1 MMYVVKKPFKSM
13 GKFYGVGS
21 IIEDPTAIKR
31 FKSKVNEGK
40 IIMVTKDNLQSVAS
54 YIKAR
59 SGVDILPELT
69 KTEPI
74 VDKLPEEPKPEE
86 PKPEEP
92 KPEEPKPEEPKPEE
106 PKTVAKVVIGE
117 R

>member
-1 MMYVVKKPFKSM
+1 MMYVVKKSFKSM

-40 IIMVTKDNLQSVAS
+40 VIVVSDDNLQTVAA

-59 SGVDILPELT
+59 SNADILPKFA
-69 KTEPI
+69 KTVPI
-74 VDKLPEEPKPEE
+74 DDKILDKSKLDEPKPDE
-86 PKPEEP
+86 PKHVA
-92 KPEEPKPEEPKPEE
+92 K
-106 PKTVAKVVIGE
+106 AKVVIKKK
-117 R
+117 

>member
-1 MMYVVKKPFKSM
+1 MKRFVVKKPFKSM

-40 IIMVTKDNLQSVAS
+40 IIVVTKDNLQSVAS

-59 SGVDILPELT
+59 SGVDILPEFT
-69 KTEPI
+69 KTKDTEPE
-74 VDKLPEEPKPEE
+74 LPKEPEA
-86 PKPEEP
+86 
-92 KPEEPKPEEPKPEE
+92 
-106 PKTVAKVVIGE
+106 KTVGPKKAKVVIKK
-117 R
+117 

>member
-1 MMYVVKKPFKSM
+1 MMMYVVKKPFKSM

-40 IIMVTKDNLQSVAS
+40 VIVVSDDNLQSVAA

-59 SGVDILPELT
+59 SNVDILPKVTKSKDIKPELPKESEA
-69 KTEPI
+69 KT
-74 VDKLPEEPKPEE
+74 VEPK
-86 PKPEEP
+86 KV
-92 KPEEPKPEEPKPEE
+92 KVK
-106 PKTVAKVVIGE
+106 AKVVIKE
-117 R
+117 

>member
-40 IIMVTKDNLQSVAS
+40 VIVVSEDNLQTVAA

-59 SGVDILPELT
+59 SNVDILPRFT
-69 KTEPI
+69 KTKPKP
-74 VDKLPEEPKPEE
+74 DEPKPNE
-86 PKPEEP
+86 PKPDEP
-92 KPEEPKPEEPKPEE
+92 KHVAK
-106 PKTVAKVVIGE
+106 AKVVIKKK
-117 R
+117 

>member
-1 MMYVVKKPFKSM
+1 M

-40 IIMVTKDNLQSVAS
+40 VIVVSKDNLQTVAA

-59 SGVDILPELT
+59 SNVDILPKFT
-69 KTEPI
+69 KSKDT
-74 VDKLPEEPKPEE
+74 KPELSKE
-86 PKPEEP
+86 PE
-92 KPEEPKPEEPKPEE
+92 
-106 PKTVAKVVIGE
+106 AKLLSQ
-117 R
+117 RKLRLKQLLKSR

>member
-40 IIMVTKDNLQSVAS
+40 VIVVSEDNLQTVAA

-59 SGVDILPELT
+59 SGVDILPGFT
-69 KTEPI
+69 KTKHTET
-74 VDKLPEEPKPEE
+74 KLDQKPKPEE
-86 PKPEEP
+86 PKP
-92 KPEEPKPEEPKPEE
+92 
-106 PKTVAKVVIGE
+106 VAKVVIKK
-117 R
+117 

>member
-40 IIMVTKDNLQSVAS
+40 VIKVSDDNLQTVAA

-59 SGVDILPELT
+59 SNVDILPRFT
-69 KTEPI
+69 KAKPI
-74 VDKLPEEPKPEE
+74 DDKLPEEPKPVA
-86 PKPEEP
+86 K
-92 KPEEPKPEEPKPEE
+92 
-106 PKTVAKVVIGE
+106 AKVVIKKK
-117 R
+117 

>member
-40 IIMVTKDNLQSVAS
+40 VIVVSEDNLQTVAA

-59 SGVDILPELT
+59 SNVDILPKFAKPTET
-69 KTEPI
+69 KTKPTE
-74 VDKLPEEPKPEE
+74 VELDQEPKHVA
-86 PKPEEP
+86 K
-92 KPEEPKPEEPKPEE
+92 
-106 PKTVAKVVIGE
+106 AKVVINKK
-117 R
+117 

>member
-1 MMYVVKKPFKSM
+1 M

-40 IIMVTKDNLQSVAS
+40 VIVVSEDNLQTVAA

-59 SGVDILPELT
+59 SNVDILPRFT
-69 KTEPI
+69 KTKP
-74 VDKLPEEPKPEE
+74 DEPKPDE
-86 PKPEEP
+86 PKPDEP
-92 KPEEPKPEEPKPEE
+92 KPVAK
-106 PKTVAKVVIGE
+106 AKVVIKKK
-117 R
+117 

>member
-1 MMYVVKKPFKSM
+1 MMYVVKKPFKSL

-40 IIMVTKDNLQSVAS
+40 IIVVSEDNLQTVAA

-59 SGVDILPELT
+59 SGVDILPEFT
-69 KTEPI
+69 KTKTTET
-74 VDKLPEEPKPEE
+74 KLPEEPKPEE
-86 PKPEEP
+86 PKTAA
-92 KPEEPKPEEPKPEE
+92 K
-106 PKTVAKVVIGE
+106 AKVVIKK
-117 R
+117 

>member
-40 IIMVTKDNLQSVAS
+40 VIKVSDDNLQTVAA

-59 SGVDILPELT
+59 SSVDILPRFT
-69 KTEPI
+69 KAKPTET
-74 VDKLPEEPKPEE
+74 KLDQEPKPVA
-86 PKPEEP
+86 K
-92 KPEEPKPEEPKPEE
+92 
-106 PKTVAKVVIGE
+106 AKVVIKKK
-117 R
+117 

>member
-1 MMYVVKKPFKSM
+1 M

-40 IIMVTKDNLQSVAS
+40 VIVVSEDNLQTVAA

-59 SGVDILPELT
+59 SNVDILPKFT
-69 KTEPI
+69 KTKLI
-74 VDKLPEEPKPEE
+74 DDKLPEEPKPEE

-92 KPEEPKPEEPKPEE
+92 KPVAK
-106 PKTVAKVVIGE
+106 AKVVIKKK
-117 R
+117 

>member
-1 MMYVVKKPFKSM
+1 MMMYIVKKPFKSM

-40 IIMVTKDNLQSVAS
+40 VIVVSEDNLQTVAA

-59 SGVDILPELT
+59 SNVDILPRFT
-69 KTEPI
+69 KTKPKP
-74 VDKLPEEPKPEE
+74 DEPKPNE
-86 PKPEEP
+86 PKPDEP
-92 KPEEPKPEEPKPEE
+92 KHVAK
-106 PKTVAKVVIGE
+106 AKVVIKKK
-117 R
+117 

>member
-1 MMYVVKKPFKSM
+1 MKRFVVKKPFKSM

-40 IIMVTKDNLQSVAS
+40 IIVVTKDNLQSVAS

-59 SGVDILPELT
+59 SGVDILPEFT
-69 KTEPI
+69 KTKPTET
-74 VDKLPEEPKPEE
+74 KLDQEPKPV
-86 PKPEEP
+86 
-92 KPEEPKPEEPKPEE
+92 
-106 PKTVAKVVIGE
+106 TRAKVVAKKK
-117 R
+117 

>member
-1 MMYVVKKPFKSM
+1 MMMYVVKKSFKSM

-40 IIMVTKDNLQSVAS
+40 VIVVSDDNLQSVAA

-59 SGVDILPELT
+59 SNVDILPKVTKSKDIKPELPKESEA
-69 KTEPI
+69 KT
-74 VDKLPEEPKPEE
+74 VEPK
-86 PKPEEP
+86 KV
-92 KPEEPKPEEPKPEE
+92 KVK
-106 PKTVAKVVIGE
+106 AKVVIKE
-117 R
+117 

>member
-1 MMYVVKKPFKSM
+1 M

-40 IIMVTKDNLQSVAS
+40 VIVVSEDNLQTVAA

-59 SGVDILPELT
+59 SNVDILQ
-69 KTEPI
+69 KFAKSTEP
-74 VDKLPEEPKPEE
+74 KLDQEPKHAA
-86 PKPEEP
+86 K
-92 KPEEPKPEEPKPEE
+92 
-106 PKTVAKVVIGE
+106 AKVVIKKK
-117 R
+117 

>member
-1 MMYVVKKPFKSM
+1 M

-40 IIMVTKDNLQSVAS
+40 VIKVSDDNLQTVAA

-59 SGVDILPELT
+59 SNVDILPRFT
-69 KTEPI
+69 KTKPTETKTMPTET
-74 VDKLPEEPKPEE
+74 KLDQESKHVV
-86 PKPEEP
+86 K
-92 KPEEPKPEEPKPEE
+92 
-106 PKTVAKVVIGE
+106 AKVVIKKK
-117 R
+117 

>member
-1 MMYVVKKPFKSM
+1 MMMYVVKKPFKSM

-40 IIMVTKDNLQSVAS
+40 VIVVSEDNLQTVAA

-59 SGVDILPELT
+59 SNVDILPRFT
-69 KTEPI
+69 KSKDTEPE
-74 VDKLPEEPKPEE
+74 LPKEPEAKTVEPK
-86 PKPEEP
+86 KV
-92 KPEEPKPEEPKPEE
+92 KVK
-106 PKTVAKVVIGE
+106 AKVVIKE
-117 R
+117 

>member
-13 GKFYGVGS
+13 GKFYGVVS

-40 IIMVTKDNLQSVAS
+40 VIVVSEDNLQTVAA

-59 SGVDILPELT
+59 SNVDILPRFT
-69 KTEPI
+69 KSKDT
-74 VDKLPEEPKPEE
+74 KPELSKE
-86 PKPEEP
+86 PEA
-92 KPEEPKPEEPKPEE
+92 
-106 PKTVAKVVIGE
+106 KTVESKKVKAKAKVIIKE
-117 R
+117 